1 MPRCFLRLH
10 LVSCMYSL
18 NTARL
23 YTQMYRITK
32 MGMVYM
38 NPTIS
43 YTTSFLWCGTQ
54 CLNPHER
61 TCRILHPQAD
71 GSVKIEMLPYP
82 NVLDRIDSKE
92 EVFVNKFADGSFS
105 ENNDLFT
112 PVWPQPSSPSKL
124 KTTTGSTSSPQPAPR
139 SRPSRPQPSRA

>member
-1 MPRCFLRLH
+1 
-10 LVSCMYSL
+10 
-18 NTARL
+18 
-23 YTQMYRITK
+23 MYRITK

-38 NPTIS
+38 KPTIS

-61 TCRILHPQAD
+61 TCRIFHPQGD

-92 EVFVNKFADGSFS
+92 EVVVQKYADGSFS
-105 ENNDLFT
+105 ENDDLFT
-112 PVWPQPSSPSKL
+112 PSSPSQT
-124 KTTTGSTSSPQPAPR
+124 KTTTGSTSSPRPVQRSQP
-139 SRPSRPQPSRA
+139 SLVRPSRA

>member
-1 MPRCFLRLH
+1 
-10 LVSCMYSL
+10 
-18 NTARL
+18 
-23 YTQMYRITK
+23 MYRITK

-38 NPTIS
+38 KPTIS

-61 TCRILHPQAD
+61 TCRTLHPQAD

-82 NVLDRIDSKE
+82 NILDRIDSKE
-92 EVFVNKFADGSFS
+92 EVIVNKFADGSFS

-112 PVWPQPSSPSKL
+112 PLWSQASSPQ
-124 KTTTGSTSSPQPAPR
+124 TTTGSTSSPPRGQR
-139 SRPSRPQPSRA
+139 SRPSKPRPSQA

>member
-1 MPRCFLRLH
+1 
-10 LVSCMYSL
+10 
-18 NTARL
+18 
-23 YTQMYRITK
+23 MYRITK
-32 MGMVYM
+32 LGMVYM
-38 NPTIS
+38 KPTIS

-61 TCRILHPQAD
+61 TCRTLHPQAD

-92 EVFVNKFADGSFS
+92 EILVQKYVDGSFS

-112 PVWPQPSSPSKL
+112 PVWPQPSSQ
-124 KTTTGSTSSPQPAPR
+124 TTTGSTSSPRPGPRPRPSQP
-139 SRPSRPQPSRA
+139 RPSRA